1 MFRINTNVIRKL
13 RSLQWLSL
21 WIFLAAF
28 YWLMT
33 SEVVRAAPAETC
45 NANDRALYFTIQPWD
60 AYLPCRPGIGVY
72 FDSLQGVTGLL
83 FWLIDTLLKV
93 AGYIAVGFV
102 IWGSIKYI
110 KAQGEPGELTKAKT
124 TIINALIGLAICI
137 ASVAIVNTVA
147 QIY

>member
-1 MFRINTNVIRKL
+1 MSKTYDL
-13 RSLQWLSL
+13 HWLNNMKWL
-21 WIFLAAF
+21 GIWALLIAF
-28 YWLMT
+28 YWLIAPG
-33 SEVVRAAPAETC
+33 SLYAAKADKC
-45 NANDRALYFTIQPWD
+45 NAGDRVLYVTIQPWD
-60 AYLPCRPGIGVY
+60 AYLPCREGVGVY

-83 FWLIDTLLKV
+83 FWLIDTLLKL

-110 KAQGEPGELTKAKT
+110 KAQGEPGELSKAKT
-124 TIINALIGLAICI
+124 TIINALVGLAICI